1 MTSLVL
7 SDSSQLTADGFEKLP
22 DQIMY
27 FYAEPYDLQKHR
39 FNVSV
44 VRVMKTQLGSK
55 MSRTEKRAVQKMMAA
70 VLQRIIDQYESTSL
84 PTTLEPLTAAR
95 RDNSSVQSGLEL
107 QMTTGRGDS
116 SLPTRLEP
124 QITTGSVLSLS
135 LYISTDST
143 LLPTQQSS
151 LERRHENHSEKLP
164 FRDGNDTNDL
174 LQTSECVTSAD
185 CGIKQIR
192 DGLPSDEVKVNVV
205 LSPEIKN
212 ETDPLAGVHEP
223 EYKLNIRQLNDLV
236 NVKSTNGERIKD
248 EPSTPTIKPDRD
260 KHSKT
265 IKIENYLT
273 SYDKPCLPN
282 SRDGLGEEGIA
293 NTAPADSSGGVDPLS
308 GIRGLVDALKTPD
321 QDLLK
326 SKSQNKG
333 TEKQFENLS
342 GQNFIYKNKVDLK
355 NVAQNQNICP
365 ISQFDESTPSLRVIL
380 VGDYTSLNDNTSIL
394 NYVPQDS
401 ANVTGNMNTSMEL
414 PPLVPLTGSCYG
426 VGTLPAV
433 GLQQDMLL
441 PGPSTVCQQDA
452 QLTRSVVSQKDNHVI
467 GPTVASNQSTG
478 TGMQILGN
486 GLYVVMGNF
495 TKEVTTPAR
504 AVGEA
509 TMPQISDVVS
519 LAAIDG
525 STSSGSSC
533 TNYFSHK
540 DISFQSFN
548 KSSISESHLRSPA
561 TVDHQALTR
570 SFTMGPTVAPTESVP
585 KAHPDESSFSRVPM
599 TPSLLNIVQPPTSTQ
614 KMMVKPTLK
623 FVSPDIY
630 EKNSPVNGFF
640 KDPGGIL
647 GYLGEGRDASGLD
660 QSVFSVNVNEGW
672 YYNDTLA
679 TMYTKMWSM
688 NKSHKFYTVQLFTKT
703 NKYVVGL
710 SRRGIHVY
718 HLGAAVSQVSSFAQ
732 LDDLITNYLNGTMS
746 DGKSLKQLV
755 KLILYDIALRYIK
768 CRDPIKFESLFA
780 FGLGKCYKFCRKNNS
795 APLARQGNRVG
806 TRPVPT
812 SRSNANTGVPPNESF
827 MNYGREQSN
836 GTNGDSGDLPSA
848 HREHRDRN
856 SKHSSKEV
864 IERNMLMHHM
874 HPSLGNVLSHPSPP
888 LVTKTPD
895 RDITPFHKESSPTTV
910 SEIIT
915 LGVKQSIVKET
926 ITFDNPCDEDEARTM
941 DDSCDVDEARTMDK
955 NPCEVEETISPDYLC
970 DSNAS
975 LAVVSS
981 TTQPKSPLDKDSPST
996 CNITFQDS
1004 DKVMSSDDDILLTD
1018 STGQSSSSA
1027 VEAVSSTEGPA
1038 ISHNILATDT
1048 SSDFVT
1054 LDMCVEVGPDPNY
1067 PLALASSSSD
1077 GQCKTLE
1084 AHSCAR
1090 ELAQKQTKITN
1101 KSCVKPVPN
1110 WKFKRLIDPLGVKS
1124 YSRPIKTKKYA
1135 VPLKDLKDSVCKMV
1149 SKNQNNSTPTTFMRD
1164 PLGFDKSTNQSR
1176 SRNNFSKF
1184 SKKNATFPLND
1195 PLFVKASSMQV
1206 SVSKRPF
1213 PNNSVKFSKNTILPL
1228 KDPLSGKA
1236 SSKQVSVSKISLS
1249 NGSANKQTKI
1259 SDALSLNESLST
1271 PQIITLDD
1279 PTNDGSSSDL
1289 QVITLDDDSMDG
1301 EDTVTPIVKPQLEEL
1316 GGVSK
1321 KQPKKNVGTV
1331 SNMVPEKGGWNAAV
1345 TKPAPLPRAN
1355 VTKSKGSI
1363 SCVVIDSDDDIQIV
1377 GESSGTFDVYYE
1389 LVHLNKLCMQDPT
1402 VVKTNNIF
1410 TALKRKTSS
1419 KQLIRLQSSAK
1430 PQYVCESCDL
1440 FYNSW
1445 HELVIHLSSHKSGY
1459 RKSVNVAK
1467 CSFRQSRNIFTEGTG
1482 CVTSAGKTSNVTLS
1496 CKPIP
1501 SSINKIPA
1509 VSSMG
1514 ELQLQDLLK
1523 KTTSYLKRIISSSSI
1538 R

>member
-1 MTSLVL
+1 MSIIIKTDIEL
-7 SDSSQLTADGFEKLP
+7 GE
-22 DQIMY
+22 
-27 FYAEPYDLQKHR
+27 
-39 FNVSV
+39 V
-44 VRVMKTQLGSK
+44 VK
-55 MSRTEKRAVQKMMAA
+55 
-70 VLQRIIDQYESTSL
+70 
-84 PTTLEPLTAAR
+84 LEP
-95 RDNSSVQSGLEL
+95 SSG
-107 QMTTGRGDS
+107 
-116 SLPTRLEP
+116 
-124 QITTGSVLSLS
+124 
-135 LYISTDST
+135 
-143 LLPTQQSS
+143 
-151 LERRHENHSEKLP
+151 
-164 FRDGNDTNDL
+164 DGNDTNDL

-192 DGLPSDEVKVNVV
+192 DGFPSDEVKVNVV

-248 EPSTPTIKPDRD
+248 ESSTPTIKPDPD

-282 SRDGLGEEGIA
+282 SRDNLGEEGIA
-293 NTAPADSSGGVDPLS
+293 NMAPANSRGGVDPLS
-308 GIRGLVDALKTPD
+308 GIRGLVDALKTHD
-321 QDLLK
+321 LDLLK

-342 GQNFIYKNKVDLK
+342 GQNLMYKNKVDLK
-355 NVAQNQNICP
+355 NVAQNQNIGP

-380 VGDYTSLNDNTSIL
+380 VGDYMSLNDNTSIL
-394 NYVPQDS
+394 NHVPQDS
-401 ANVTGNMNTSMEL
+401 TNVTGNMNTSMEL
-414 PPLVPLTGSCYG
+414 PPLVSLTSSCYG

-433 GLQQDMLL
+433 GLQQDMPL
-441 PGPSTVCQQDA
+441 PGPGIVCQQDT
-452 QLTRSVVSQKDNHVI
+452 QLMRSVVSQQDNHVI
-467 GPTVASNQSTG
+467 GPTVASKQSTS

-495 TKEVTTPAR
+495 TKEVTTPAH
-504 AVGEA
+504 AVGDA

-525 STSSGSSC
+525 STSSGSIC

-548 KSSISESHLRSPA
+548 KSSTSESHLRFPA
-561 TVDHQALTR
+561 TVDHQAFTR
-570 SFTMGPTVAPTESVP
+570 SFTIGPTVAPTESVS
-585 KAHPDESSFSRVPM
+585 KAHPDESSFSRVPV
-599 TPSLLNIVQPPTSTQ
+599 TPSLLNIVHPPMSTH

-623 FVSPDIY
+623 FVSPNIY

-647 GYLGEGRDASGLD
+647 GYLGEGRDACGLD

-679 TMYTKMWSM
+679 TMYSKMWSM
-688 NKSHKFYTVQLFTKT
+688 NKCHKFYTVQLFTKT

-718 HLGAAVSQVSSFAQ
+718 HLGAAVSQVDSFAQ

-755 KLILYDIALRYIK
+755 KLILYDISLRYIK

-780 FGLGKCYKFCRKNNS
+780 FGLGKCYKFCRKNSS
-795 APLARQGNRVG
+795 APSARQSNRVG

-812 SRSNANTGVPPNESF
+812 SRSNANTGVPSNESF
-827 MNYGREQSN
+827 MNSGPEQSK

-864 IERNMLMHHM
+864 LERNMLMRHM

-888 LVTKTPD
+888 LVTKIPD
-895 RDITPFHKESSPTTV
+895 RDITPLYKESSPTTV
-910 SEIIT
+910 SEVIT

-926 ITFDNPCDEDEARTM
+926 ITFDNPCDEDETRSM
-941 DDSCDVDEARTMDK
+941 DDSCDVDEARTMDDSCDEDEARSMDK

-970 DSNAS
+970 DSNTS

-981 TTQPKSPLDKDSPST
+981 TTQPKSPLDKDPPST

-1004 DKVMSSDDDILLTD
+1004 DKVMSSDDDDDILLTD

-1084 AHSCAR
+1084 ALSCAK

-1101 KSCVKPVPN
+1101 ESCVKALPN

-1149 SKNQNNSTPTTFMRD
+1149 SKNQNNSTPTTFIRD
-1164 PLGFDKSTNQSR
+1164 PLGVDKSTNQSR
-1176 SRNNFSKF
+1176 SRINFSKF

-1213 PNNSVKFSKNTILPL
+1213 PNNSVKFSKNTIFPL

-1236 SSKQVSVSKISLS
+1236 SSKQVSVSKISSS
-1249 NGSANKQTKI
+1249 NRSANKQTKI
-1259 SDALSLNESLST
+1259 SDALSLNESSST

-1301 EDTVTPIVKPQLEEL
+1301 EDTVTPIAKPQLEEL

-1321 KQPKKNVGTV
+1321 KQPKKSVRTV

-1345 TKPAPLPRAN
+1345 TKPAQLPRAN

-1363 SCVVIDSDDDIQIV
+1363 SCVIIDSDDDIQIV

-1419 KQLIRLQSSAK
+1419 KQLIRLQSSVK

-1459 RKSVNVAK
+1459 RKSVSVVK
-1467 CSFRQSRNIFTEGTG
+1467 CSFRQSLNIFTEVTG
-1482 CVTSAGKTSNVTLS
+1482 CVTSAGKTSDVTLS

-1509 VSSMG
+1509 VSSV
-1514 ELQLQDLLK
+1514 ELEEVNPHLRGGGVENHLG
-1523 KTTSYLKRIISSSSI
+1523 KTTPSSSDRESNLDLPI
-1538 R
+1538 LSSRAQHD